1 MADLLDADAVRR
13 ALDRRDGW
21 TGGVEGITRTYR
33 FRDFVAAMGFL
44 QRVALLSERA
54 SHHPDVELSYDTV
67 ALTIRSH
74 AAGGVTQACL
84 DLADSV
90 DEYA

>member
-1 MADLLDADAVRR
+1 MADLLDADTVRR
-13 ALDRRDGW
+13 ELEERDGW
-21 TGGVEGITRTYR
+21 AGGTDGITRTYR

-54 SHHPDVELSYDTV
+54 THHPDVELSYGTLT
-67 ALTIRSH
+67 LTIRSH
-74 AAGGVTQACL
+74 AAGGVTRKCL

-90 DEYA
+90 DEYT